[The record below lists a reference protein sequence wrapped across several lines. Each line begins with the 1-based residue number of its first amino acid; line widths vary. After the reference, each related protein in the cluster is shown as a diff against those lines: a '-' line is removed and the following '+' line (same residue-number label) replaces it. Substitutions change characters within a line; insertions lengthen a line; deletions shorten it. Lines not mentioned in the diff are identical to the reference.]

1 MKIGLV
7 RRGFSRTGGAEAY
20 LKRLGRAL
28 ADAGHEITLYG
39 TPDWPPAEWP
49 YGKVVAVPGDTPASF
64 AQNLQAIQRGGDIL
78 FSLERVL
85 RCDCYRAGD
94 GVHARWLERRRAHE
108 PVWRDR
114 FRFTNRKHQEIQHL
128 EEVLL
133 RQRKTREVIT
143 NSNLVKQEI
152 IGTFNYPAEQ
162 ISVIRNGLP
171 EAHFRKRPGTRQECR
186 SRWNL
191 SGNEIAVLFAGS
203 GWFRK
208 GLHYALGAMAG
219 IKDLRV
225 RLLVAGEG
233 KRPWSVPSNVRFL
246 GPVSDMHFLY
256 GASDIF
262 VLPTIYD
269 PFSNACL
276 EAASFGLPVITTA
289 ANGFAEIMR
298 PGIHGEVIADA
309 KNVPALRAAI
319 EKWLDPHLRD
329 AARQTCIELACRYS
343 MNDNLQQT
351 LAVLQRLAC
360 RAPHPTQRTTPRK
373 VSSDFPGRNG
383 P

>member
-28 ADAGHEITLYG
+28 ADAGHEVTLYG
-39 TPDWPPAEWP
+39 TADWPPAEWP
-49 YGKVVAVPGDTPASF
+49 YGKVVPVPGDTPASF
-64 AQNLQAIQRGGDIL
+64 AQNLQAIQPGVDVL
-78 FSLERVL
+78 FSLERIL

-108 PVWRDR
+108 PGWRDR
-114 FRFTNRKHQEIQHL
+114 LRFTNRKHQEIQQL
-128 EEVLL
+128 EESLL
-133 RQRKTREVIT
+133 RQRKAREVIT
-143 NSNLVKQEI
+143 NSDLVKREI
-152 IGTFNYPAEQ
+152 MAAFNYPAEQ

-171 EAHFRKRPGTRQECR
+171 EAQFRKRPGTRQEWR
-186 SRWNL
+186 NRWEL
-191 SGNEIAVLFAGS
+191 HGNEIAVLFAGS

-208 GLHYALGAMAG
+208 GLHYALEAMAA
-219 IKDLRV
+219 IKDPRV

-233 KRPWSVPSNVRFL
+233 RKPWPVPSNVRFL
-246 GPVSDMHFLY
+246 GAVTDMGSLY
-256 GASDIF
+256 GAADMF

-298 PGIHGEVIADA
+298 PGTHGDVIADA

-319 EKWLDPHLRD
+319 EKWLDPRLREGVRE
-329 AARQTCIELACRYS
+329 ACIELARRHS
-343 MNDNLQQT
+343 MRDNLQQT
-351 LAVLQRLAC
+351 LSVLQRLAGS
-360 RAPHPTQRTTPRK
+360 APSPAR
-373 VSSDFPGRNG
+373 G
-383 P
+383 